1 MGRFAG
7 RLLLVVAIA
16 ITASWVFV
24 NALPAGENDGTTQSP
39 GDQPPTALAAVTVPD
54 SALSMVVSHVHD
66 GDTLFL
72 TDSVGSELKVRLI
85 GIDTPELQPTA
96 ECYALE
102 ARDYLRQLAPD
113 GSTLRVAAD
122 AEALD
127 QYGRSL
133 FYLWT
138 EAGDFVNLRLV
149 ADGYGTALNIE
160 PNSAYRGQMVD
171 AERLAQ
177 NSGAGIWSGC

>member
-1 MGRFAG
+1 MGKFAG
-7 RLLLVVAIA
+7 RLLLVAAIA
-16 ITASWVFV
+16 IAAAWAFT
-24 NALPAGENDGTTQSP
+24 NGLPAGNGGGLPQSEGHQAP
-39 GDQPPTALAAVTVPD
+39 AVTDTTVPE

-72 TDSVGSELKVRLI
+72 TDAAGTELKVRLI
-85 GIDTPELQPTA
+85 GIDTPELQPAA
-96 ECYALE
+96 ECYAVE

-122 AEALD
+122 SEALD

-133 FYLWT
+133 LYLWT

-149 ADGYGTALNIE
+149 AEGYGTALTIE
-160 PNSAYRGQMVD
+160 PNSTYHGAMVE
-171 AERLAQ
+171 AERAAQ
-177 NSGAGIWSGC
+177 TSGAGLWSGC